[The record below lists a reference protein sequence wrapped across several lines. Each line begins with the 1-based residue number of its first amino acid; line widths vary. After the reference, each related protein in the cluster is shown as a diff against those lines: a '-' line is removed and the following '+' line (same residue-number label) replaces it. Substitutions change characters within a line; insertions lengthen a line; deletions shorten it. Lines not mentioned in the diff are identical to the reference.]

1 MEIINKGF
9 LNFNEQYNKKTDKF
23 MTASMSF
30 SNGKDEQGNWVNGYI
45 NVVAFGD
52 NIAKL
57 EASVGKIVEVKG
69 RYSHEKAD
77 KKGVYPK
84 IVITDIIDFWT
95 DVETNQFGD
104 SNPFGNSNPMDISDD
119 MLPF

>member
-1 MEIINKGF
+1 MEIINKGY
-9 LNFNEQYNKKTDKF
+9 LNFHEKYNKKTDKF

-57 EASVGKIVEVKG
+57 EASIGNLVEVKG
-69 RYSHEKAD
+69 RYSHKKAD
-77 KKGVYPK
+77 GKGVYPQ
-84 IVITDIIDFWT
+84 IAITDFLT
-95 DVETNQFGD
+95 EVETSPLGNQ
-104 SNPFGNSNPMDISDD
+104 SVEISDLD
-119 MLPF
+119 MPF

>member
-45 NVVAFGD
+45 NVVAFDD

-57 EASVGKIVEVKG
+57 EASIGNLVEVKG
-69 RYSHEKAD
+69 RYSHKKAD
-77 KKGVYPK
+77 GKGVYPQ
-84 IVITDIIDFWT
+84 IVITDFLT
-95 DVETNQFGD
+95 DVETN
-104 SNPFGNSNPMDISDD
+104 SFGNQSVEISDLD
-119 MLPF
+119 MPF

>member
-1 MEIINKGF
+1 MEIINKGY

-23 MTASMSF
+23 MSASMSF

-57 EASVGKIVEVKG
+57 EASVGNLVEVKG
-69 RYSHEKAD
+69 RYSHKKAD
-77 KKGVYPK
+77 GKGVYPQ
-84 IVITDIIDFWT
+84 IVITDFLE
-95 DVETNQFGD
+95 DVETN
-104 SNPFGNSNPMDISDD
+104 SFGNQSVEISDLD
-119 MLPF
+119 MPF

>member
-1 MEIINKGF
+1 MEVTNKGYI
-9 LNFNEQYNKKTDKF
+9 NFNEQYNKKTEKF

-57 EASVGKIVEVKG
+57 EASIGNLVEVKG
-69 RYSHEKAD
+69 RYSHKKAD
-77 KKGVYPK
+77 DKGFYPQ
-84 IVITDIIDFWT
+84 IVITDFLT
-95 DVETNQFGD
+95 EVE
-104 SNPFGNSNPMDISDD
+104 SSPFGNQSVEISDLD
-119 MLPF
+119 MPF

>member
-57 EASVGKIVEVKG
+57 EASIGNLVEVKG
-69 RYSHEKAD
+69 RYSHKKAD
-77 KKGVYPK
+77 DKGVYPQ
-84 IVITDIIDFWT
+84 IVITDFLT
-95 DVETNQFGD
+95 EVETT
-104 SNPFGNSNPMDISDD
+104 PFGNQSVEISDLD
-119 MLPF
+119 MPF

>member
-1 MEIINKGF
+1 MEVINKGF

-23 MTASMSF
+23 MSASMSF

-57 EASVGKIVEVKG
+57 EASIGNLVEIKG
-69 RYSHEKAD
+69 RYSHKKAD
-77 KKGVYPK
+77 GKGVYPQ
-84 IVITDIIDFWT
+84 IAITEFLT
-95 DVETNQFGD
+95 EVEP
-104 SNPFGNSNPMDISDD
+104 NPFKNSVDIADLD
-119 MLPF
+119 MPF

>member
-1 MEIINKGF
+1 MEVINKGWI
-9 LNFNEQYNKKTDKF
+9 NFNEQYNKKTNKF

-57 EASVGKIVEVKG
+57 EASIGNLVEVKG
-69 RYSHEKAD
+69 RYSHKKAD
-77 KKGVYPK
+77 GKGVYPQ
-84 IVITDIIDFWT
+84 IAITDFLT
-95 DVETNQFGD
+95 DVE
-104 SNPFGNSNPMDISDD
+104 SSPFGNQSVEISDLD
-119 MLPF
+119 MPF

>member
-1 MEIINKGF
+1 MEVTNKGF

-23 MTASMSF
+23 MSASMSF

-57 EASVGKIVEVKG
+57 EASVGNLVEIKG
-69 RYSHEKAD
+69 RYSHKKAD
-77 KKGVYPK
+77 EKGVYPQ
-84 IVITDIIDFWT
+84 IVITDFLT
-95 DVETNQFGD
+95 EVETSPFDNQ
-104 SNPFGNSNPMDISDD
+104 SVEISDD
-119 MLPF
+119 DMPF